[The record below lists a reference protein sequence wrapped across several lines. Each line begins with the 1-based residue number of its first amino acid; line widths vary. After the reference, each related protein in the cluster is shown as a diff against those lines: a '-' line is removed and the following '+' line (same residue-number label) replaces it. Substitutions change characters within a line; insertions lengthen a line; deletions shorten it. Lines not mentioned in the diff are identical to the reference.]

1 MQDILRRV
9 PASTARS
16 SMDWTVAPSSSRRRW
31 SRAAT
36 RSFVRISAMSAGI
49 AARVAG
55 SLKYW
60 RLPSIK
66 ARRSARSFPVALGR
80 PSPGSSPPTMAAATS
95 SGFVGQRRAIVR
107 TWTLHRRV
115 TSWTLRAW

>member
-9 PASTARS
+9 PRVDCTLENGLDRRS
-16 SMDWTVAPSSSRRRW
+16 KFFRRRW

-49 AARVAG
+49 AARVDG
-55 SLKYW
+55 SLRYW

-66 ARRSARSFPVALGR
+66 ARRSARSLPVALGR
-80 PSPGSSPPTMAAATS
+80 PSPGSSPPTIAAATS
-95 SGFVGQRRAIVR
+95 SGLVGQRRAIVR